1 MKFSRYIISLVLLL
15 LSFLMILPT
24 LVAADAPIVYKIP
37 IYKEVEKGLYAFLK
51 RSIHEAEEADAKA
64 IILEINTPGG
74 FVDSAE
80 KIVNLLD
87 STSIRKIA
95 YINSEALS
103 AGAYLALHTDE
114 IYMSPGGTIGAAAV
128 INSSGNT
135 ADKKANSAWKAK
147 MINAAELTGKNPIY
161 AQAMADETVHLPEYR
176 APSGELLT
184 LSSSEALEVG
194 YSNGTVKSLKEL
206 LEVTNLADAKI
217 VKTEETFTELLARF
231 ITNPIV
237 VPILLSIASLGL
249 IVELYSPGF
258 GVAGTMG
265 LISLMLF
272 FFGHLVAGLAGYETI
287 IIFVIGVILIIA
299 EFHLP
304 GGISGILGA
313 AAIIFSI
320 ILAGGNI
327 LLMCISVLIA
337 LTVAIVGMVIIMK
350 FFGKQLK
357 VLKKVILSDATTTE
371 QGYVSNENRLEL
383 IGKIAVT
390 MTPLRPAGTIRINDE
405 RIDAVSDGS
414 FVERDKHVIIIKVEG
429 SRIVV
434 REISKGEEIG

>member
-1 MKFSRYIISLVLLL
+1 MKLFRYIISFFLL
-15 LSFLMILPT
+15 FLTFFIMIPT
-24 LVAADAPIVYKIP
+24 MASADAPIVYKIP
-37 IYKEVEKGLYAFLK
+37 IHKEVEKGLYAFLK
-51 RSIHEAEEADAKA
+51 RSIHEAEEAGADA

-128 INSSGNT
+128 IDSSGNT

-184 LSSSEALEVG
+184 LTSSEALEVG
-194 YSNGTVKSLKEL
+194 YSNGTVRSLKGL
-206 LEVTNLADAKI
+206 LGLTNLTDAKI
-217 VKTEETFTELLARF
+217 VETEETFTELLARF

-265 LISLMLF
+265 LISLALF
-272 FFGHLVAGLAGYETI
+272 FFGHLVAGLAGYEAI

-299 EFHLP
+299 EFYLP

-327 LLMCISVLIA
+327 FLMSISVLIA

-357 VLKKVILSDATTTE
+357 VLSKVILSDATTTE

-390 MTPLRPAGTIRINDE
+390 MTPLRPAGSIRIHDE

-434 REISKGEEIG
+434 REVSKGEEIE